1 VNELAGALS
10 PYLRQHAGNPVA
22 WKQWSPAAL
31 AEAERRDVPLLISIG
46 YSTCHW

>member
-10 PYLRQHAGNPVA
+10 PYLRQHAANPVA
-22 WKQWSPAAL
+22 WRQWSAAAL
-31 AEAERRDVPLLISIG
+31 AEAAERDVPLLLSIG